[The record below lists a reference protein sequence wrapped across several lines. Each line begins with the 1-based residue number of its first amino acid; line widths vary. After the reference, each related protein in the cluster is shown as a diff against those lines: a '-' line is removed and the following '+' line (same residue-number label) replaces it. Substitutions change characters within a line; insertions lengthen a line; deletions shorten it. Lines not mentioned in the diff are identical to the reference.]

1 MEPQDWA
8 CVHAGAPNDPE
19 TSRQGEC
26 RIWWGSQCLTF
37 SGFSL
42 VEPFRQEYQGF
53 PTPSH
58 SQRRSVMVK
67 KGDMFTNIKSG
78 EVYTVT
84 SIRSDMVILSTK
96 GNFHSIITSLGT
108 MDATFTPFE
117 EAEKP
122 VKPK

>member
-1 MEPQDWA
+1 
-8 CVHAGAPNDPE
+8 
-19 TSRQGEC
+19 
-26 RIWWGSQCLTF
+26 
-37 SGFSL
+37 
-42 VEPFRQEYQGF
+42 
-53 PTPSH
+53 
-58 SQRRSVMVK
+58 MVK